1 MSRSSTPSVVGA
13 SRREMRK
20 AIIRLRME
28 MHRQEIRQHAR
39 EVVNPLS
46 RLRGFGS
53 HVQENLGIK
62 HGPLWGVGLVA
73 LLGFFS
79 GKGARSGKLG
89 AVGRFAKLAA
99 SLAPLV
105 RLLQR
110 ASRR

>member
-1 MSRSSTPSVVGA
+1 MSRPTLPAIAGT

-39 EVVNPLS
+39 DVVNPLS
-46 RLRGFGS
+46 RLRGFTS
-53 HVQENLGIK
+53 NVQENLGIK

-89 AVGRFAKLAA
+89 ALGRFAKLAA
-99 SLAPLV
+99 SLAPVL